1 MVAGRQR
8 RATGIGRGGVPREP
22 TAAGSGGGQRCGF
35 KIGRTSQGKDL
46 WDLCPFYI
54 FAIATVVRIAYIL
67 TSQVNPF
74 FSVPIVDMRYNWDF
88 AGEILAKGISGVS
101 PDLLGWKP
109 VVYPAFLALV
119 RFFAGNSILLSQI
132 LQSILGAFNCV
143 LLYFLANRHFEGRVP
158 QITGGLMALYGPFIF
173 YDATFLPVTLSTFFV
188 LCLLLSISKAVHGS
202 TKLLWLLP
210 GGLFALAA
218 NTHQIILGYALAA
231 PALLCVWRWDSTNA
245 PSVPAGKVF
254 RALGRPVLYFAAGF
268 LVVAGP
274 LALRSSAGTGRASL
288 AAGNG
293 GINFYLGNRRNA
305 DGVSVPPM
313 GLAWLRLVNEPN
325 RAYPV
330 AATGDDGA
338 SYFYRKALR
347 EIGESPGRALGL
359 FLKKLGYLCSGVEI
373 KNNVDMYRYADASP
387 VLRPLLWATP
397 LLSFPF
403 GVVWPLAILGI
414 VASWRTRWREQLHLH
429 LYLLTLSLGIGLF
442 FVCARYRMILIPVV
456 LLFAAHALDLGVR
469 HLRERLWSRTSLL
482 WGGMLAAAL
491 VLANLPNRYLMQ
503 VNARQEFL
511 DYQQLAKS
519 QFAVAHQLDGA
530 EASIQRAIALNPGY
544 VDSYYILGG
553 IKRQKGDLD
562 AALHFLGEALRR
574 DPQFQEAREIVAEIH
589 IQRGQYQQA
598 IDELMNVLFH
608 EEDWYDDKS
617 PTNAAQLL
625 GNLYYAVLHDEP
637 KAACFFERY
646 LQLGPDET
654 RAENANLPNVKR
666 LLAASRER
674 DYSVMM
680 TYLRE
685 MLARDAHNRA
695 ARLRVAEIY
704 LKQGASDLAERELA
718 EIHGSDPP
726 TQDPRAAIF
735 LSLGHLY
742 QMTDEDPQ
750 RAQGFYERYRS
761 ALARSTKIE
770 R

>member
-1 MVAGRQR
+1 MPDSQP
-8 RATGIGRGGVPREP
+8 RASAIERGGVPREP
-22 TAAGSGGGQRCGF
+22 TAAGSGSGQPCGF
-35 KIGRTSQGKDL
+35 KAARTGRGKDL
-46 WDLCPFYI
+46 YPFYL
-54 FAIATVVRIAYIL
+54 FGIATVVRIAYIL
-67 TSQVNPF
+67 TSQGNPF
-74 FSVPIVDMRYNWDF
+74 FSVPIVDLRYNWDF

-101 PDLLGWKP
+101 PDFLGWKP
-109 VVYPAFLALV
+109 VIYPAFLALV
-119 RFFAGNSILLSQI
+119 RFLSGSSLTVSQI

-143 LLYFLANRHFEGRVP
+143 LLYHLAKRHFEERVSH
-158 QITGGLMALYGPFIF
+158 IAGGLMALYGPFIF

-188 LCLLLSISKAVHGS
+188 LCLLLSISKVVHGS
-202 TKLLWLLP
+202 KDLLWLLP
-210 GGLFALAA
+210 GGLLALAA
-218 NTHQIILGYALAA
+218 NTHQIILSYALAV
-231 PALLCVWRWDSTNA
+231 PAMLCVWRWDSTNGA
-245 PSVPAGKVF
+245 SVLAGRVY
-254 RALGRPVLYFAAGF
+254 RALGRPFLYVAAGF

-274 LALRSSAGTGRASL
+274 FALRSSAGTGRASL
-288 AAGNG
+288 GAGNG

-305 DGVSVPPM
+305 DGISAPPM

-325 RAYPV
+325 RAHPT
-330 AATGDDGA
+330 ATMDDNGT

-414 VASWRTRWREQLHLH
+414 VACWRTSWRGHFHLH
-429 LYLLTLSLGIGLF
+429 LFLLTLFLGIGLF

-456 LLFAAHALDLGVR
+456 LLFAAQALDLGIS
-469 HLRERLWSRTSLL
+469 HLRKRGWSRTSLL
-482 WGGMLAAAL
+482 GAGLLAAGL

-503 VNARQEFL
+503 VNAKQEFL

-519 QFAVAHQLDGA
+519 QFVAHQLDGA
-530 EASIQRAIALNPGY
+530 EASIQRAIALNPAY

-553 IKRQKGDLD
+553 IKREKGDLD
-562 AALHFLGEALRR
+562 AALRFLGEALRR
-574 DPQFQEAREIVAEIH
+574 DPQFQEAREIVAEIQ
-589 IQRGQYQQA
+589 IQRGHYQQA
-598 IDELMNVLFH
+598 VDELMNILFH

-646 LQLGPDET
+646 LQLLPDET

-666 LLAASRER
+666 LLAATRDR

-680 TYLRE
+680 SYLQE
-685 MLARDAHNRA
+685 MQARDAHNRA
-695 ARLRVAEIY
+695 AHLRVAEIY

-718 EIHGSDPP
+718 EIHVSDPSTP
-726 TQDPRAAIF
+726 DARAALF
-735 LSLGHLY
+735 LSLGRLY
-742 QMTDEDPQ
+742 AMTDQNPQ
-750 RAQGFYERYRS
+750 RAQSFYARYRA
-761 ALARSTKIE
+761 ALARSSEIE

>member
-1 MVAGRQR
+1 VS
-8 RATGIGRGGVPREP
+8 REP
-22 TAAGSGGGQRCGF
+22 TAAGIGSGQPCGF
-35 KIGRTSQGKDL
+35 KTARTSQRE
-46 WDLCPFYI
+46 DLCPLYLFG
-54 FAIATVVRIAYIL
+54 IATVVRIAYIL
-67 TSQVNPF
+67 TSQGNPF

-109 VVYPAFLALV
+109 VIYPAFLALI
-119 RFFAGNSILLSQI
+119 RFLSGNSIPLSQI

-143 LLYFLANRHFEGRVP
+143 MLYFLAKRHFEGRVS
-158 QITGGLMALYGPFIF
+158 QIAGGLMALYGPFIF

-202 TKLLWLLP
+202 KELLWLLP
-210 GGLFALAA
+210 GGLLALAE
-218 NTHQIILGYALAA
+218 NTHQIILSYAFAA
-231 PALLCVWRWDSTNA
+231 PAMLCVWRWDNTNGS
-245 PSVPAGKVF
+245 SVLAGKVY
-254 RALGRPVLYFAAGF
+254 RALGRPFLCFAAGF

-274 LALRSSAGTGRASL
+274 FALRSSVGTGRASL

-293 GINFYLGNRRNA
+293 GINLYLGNRRNA

-325 RAYPV
+325 RAHP
-330 AATGDDGA
+330 AAAKDDNGA

-359 FLKKLGYLCSGVEI
+359 FLRKLGFLCSGVEI

-387 VLRPLLWATP
+387 VLHPLLWATP

-403 GVVWPLAILGI
+403 GAVWPLAILGI
-414 VASWRTRWREQLHLH
+414 VARWRKSWRGHLHLH
-429 LYLLTLSLGIGLF
+429 LFLLTVSLGIGLF

-456 LLFAAHALDLGVR
+456 LLFAARALDLGVS
-469 HLRERLWSRTSLL
+469 HVRERRWSRTSLL
-482 WGGMLAAAL
+482 WAGMLAAAL
-491 VLANLPNRYLMQ
+491 VLANRPNRYLIQ
-503 VNARQEFL
+503 VNSRQEFL

-519 QFAVAHQLDGA
+519 QFAVSHQLDGA
-530 EASIQRAIALNPGY
+530 EESVQRAIALNPEY

-553 IKRQKGDLD
+553 IKREKGDLD
-562 AALHFLGEALRR
+562 SALHFLGEALRR
-574 DPQFQEAREIVAEIH
+574 DPQFQEAREIVAEIQ
-589 IQRGQYQQA
+589 IQRGLYQQS
-598 IDELMNVLFH
+598 IDELMNILFH

-625 GNLYYAVLHDEP
+625 GNLYYAVLNDEP

-646 LQLGPDET
+646 LQLRPDKT
-654 RAENANLPNVKR
+654 LAENANLPNVKR

-680 TYLRE
+680 TYLQE
-685 MLARDAHNRA
+685 MLARDAHDRA
-695 ARLRVAEIY
+695 AHLRVAEIY

-718 EIHGSDPP
+718 GIHGSDPS
-726 TQDPRAAIF
+726 TREARAAIF

-742 QMTDEDPQ
+742 QMTDADPQ
-750 RAQGFYERYRS
+750 RAQSFYERYRS
-761 ALARSTKIE
+761 ALARSTEIE